1 MHERIYKDS
10 ARLRQYWLRGTLT
23 YVLALI
29 IIALLALLSHY
40 LVQSIVDEQEAT
52 ARVVNLA
59 GRQRMLSQR
68 ITLYAGELREASS
81 SELREPLT
89 AEYFDAISTMST
101 MHYALMNGSN
111 VLNIPMSTSDKI
123 QQIFSQPPVD
133 LHKKVVNFL
142 SLAESV
148 TDETLTTEQ
157 RNDAYQQL
165 KIAAHSDILQSLD
178 TLVFQFQ
185 ADSESAIKQLQQFN
199 RFSLGGLL
207 LTLFL
212 EAFFIFRPLL
222 LSLHRREKEYLTLLQ
237 DMDDEIAEKIQFQT
251 FNDALTELP
260 NRVALLEKI
269 KTYIDI
275 AQQSKNHVIVISIGL
290 DRFKDVND
298 SLGHDLGDLLLL
310 ELTERLR
317 DIATS
322 HRGVVARVA
331 GDEFAIVL
339 EQVDEQLEL
348 VQFMRQLSQSIAVP
362 FEQDNTTVQVTAS
375 LGLAFYAD
383 DGADA
388 RSLLMHANQAM
399 RSAKDE
405 GGNCFRFFQSVMTS
419 KMTRRIKLEQELR
432 QALNSSGQL
441 MLFFQPKVALA
452 SGQVTGVEALLRWHH
467 PQEGMLSPVEF
478 IPIAEDSGLIQELGD
493 WVIVQSLWQLRE
505 WQRQDIFVEMA
516 INVSVKQL
524 LRGNLSDRITSLV
537 EQMEIEP
544 RYVQLEVTESHIMD
558 NMNRIM
564 QQLQTLAKAGFSL
577 AIDDFGTGHSSLARL
592 RDLPFKVLKIDRSF
606 VSNALK
612 ESKDQQLVAA
622 IIDIGHS
629 MNKSVIAEGIE
640 TIEQQLLLQSLGC
653 DEGQGYLYS
662 RPRPAKQLLGLL
674 QQGKIEL
681 NADVSVNDRG

>member
-1 MHERIYKDS
+1 MHERIYRDS
-10 ARLRQYWLRGTLT
+10 ARLRQHWLRGTLT

-29 IIALLALLSHY
+29 IIAVLALLSHY

-101 MHYALMNGSN
+101 MHYALMNGSS
-111 VLNIPMSTSDKI
+111 VLNIPTPTSPKI

-142 SLAESV
+142 ALAEAV
-148 TDETLTTEQ
+148 TDESLTTEQ
-157 RNDAYQQL
+157 RNDAYLQL
-165 KIAAHSDILQSLD
+165 KAAAHSDILQSLD

-185 ADSESAIKQLQQFN
+185 ADSEGSIKQLQQYN

-207 LTLFL
+207 FTLFL

-222 LSLHRREKEYLTLLQ
+222 LSLHRREKEYLTLLKE
-237 DMDDEIAEKIQFQT
+237 MDDEIADQMQFQT
-251 FNDALTELP
+251 FNDSLTELP
-260 NRVALLEKI
+260 NRLSLLEKI
-269 KTYIDI
+269 QAYIEI
-275 AQQSKNHVIVISIGL
+275 AQQNRTHVIVISIGL

-298 SLGHDLGDLLLL
+298 SLGHDQGDLLLL
-310 ELTERLR
+310 ELAERLS
-317 DIATS
+317 DIASS
-322 HRGVVARVA
+322 HRGIVARVA

-348 VQFMRQLSQSIAVP
+348 VQFMRQLSQSISLP
-362 FEQDNTTVQVTAS
+362 FEQENVSMQVTAS

-405 GGNCFRFFQSVMTS
+405 GGNCFRFFQSVMTN

-432 QALNSSGQL
+432 QAINSSGQL
-441 MLFFQPKVALA
+441 MLFFQPKVELA
-452 SGQVTGVEALLRWHH
+452 SGNVTGVEALLRWHH

-524 LRGNLSDRITSLV
+524 LRGNLSDRITTLV

-558 NMNRIM
+558 NMSRIIP
-564 QQLQTLAKAGFSL
+564 QLQTLAKAGFSL

-606 VSNALK
+606 VSNAIK

-629 MNKSVIAEGIE
+629 LNKSVIAEGIE

-681 NADVSVNDRG
+681 NADVSANDKA

>member
-1 MHERIYKDS
+1 MHEGVYRDP
-10 ARLRQYWLRGTLT
+10 ARLRQHWLSGTLT
-23 YVLALI
+23 YLLALV
-29 IIALLALLSHY
+29 IIAVLALLSHY

-68 ITLYAGELREASS
+68 ITLYAGELREATS

-111 VLNIPMSTSDKI
+111 VLNIPTPSSDKI

-142 SLAESV
+142 ALAEAV
-148 TDETLTTEQ
+148 TDETLSTEQ
-157 RNDAYQQL
+157 RNEAYLQL
-165 KIAAHSDILQSLD
+165 KAAAHSDILQSLD
-178 TLVFQFQ
+178 TLVLQFQ
-185 ADSESAIKQLQQFN
+185 TESEASIKQLQQYN

-222 LSLHRREKEYLTLLQ
+222 QSLQRREKAYLKLLQ
-237 DMDDEIAEKIQFQT
+237 EMDDEIADQMQFQT
-251 FNDALTELP
+251 FNDALTQLP
-260 NRVALLEKI
+260 NRLSLLEKI
-269 KTYIDI
+269 QAYIDI
-275 AQQSKNHVIVISIGL
+275 AQQNKTHVIVISIGL

-310 ELTERLR
+310 ELAERLS
-317 DIATS
+317 DIATR
-322 HRGVVARVA
+322 HRGIVARVA

-348 VQFMRQLSQSIAVP
+348 VQFMRQLSQSICLP
-362 FEQDNTTVQVTAS
+362 FEQENVSMQVTAS

-405 GGNCFRFFQSVMTS
+405 GGNCFRFFQSVMTN

-441 MLFFQPKVALA
+441 MLFFQPKVALV
-452 SGQVTGVEALLRWHH
+452 SGAVTGVEALLRWHH
-467 PQEGMLSPVEF
+467 PEEGMLSPVEF

-505 WQRQDIFVEMA
+505 WQRQDIFIEMA

-524 LRGNLSDRITSLV
+524 LRGNLSDRITSLA
-537 EQMEIEP
+537 EQMEIDP

-606 VSNALK
+606 VMNAIK
-612 ESKDQQLVAA
+612 ERKDQQLVAA

-629 MNKSVIAEGIE
+629 LNKSVIAEGIE

-662 RPRPAKQLLGLL
+662 RPRPAKQLTGLL
-674 QQGKIEL
+674 QLGKIEL
-681 NADVSVNDRG
+681 GADVSVNN

>member
-89 AEYFDAISTMST
+89 AEYFDAMSTMST

-111 VLNIPMSTSDKI
+111 VLNIPMPTSDKI

-148 TDETLTTEQ
+148 TDETLTTEL

-165 KIAAHSDILQSLD
+165 KVAAHSDILQSLD

-251 FNDALTELP
+251 FNDPLTELP

-275 AQQSKNHVIVISIGL
+275 AQQNKNHVIVISIGL

-310 ELTERLR
+310 ELAERLR

-467 PQEGMLSPVEF
+467 PEEGMLSPVEF

-681 NADVSVNDRG
+681 NVDVSANDRG

>member
-89 AEYFDAISTMST
+89 AEYFDAMSTMST

-111 VLNIPMSTSDKI
+111 VLNIPMPTSEKI

-251 FNDALTELP
+251 FNDPLTELP

-275 AQQSKNHVIVISIGL
+275 AQQNKNHVIVISIGL

-310 ELTERLR
+310 ELAERLR

-467 PQEGMLSPVEF
+467 PEEGMLSPVEF

-681 NADVSVNDRG
+681 NVDVSANDRG